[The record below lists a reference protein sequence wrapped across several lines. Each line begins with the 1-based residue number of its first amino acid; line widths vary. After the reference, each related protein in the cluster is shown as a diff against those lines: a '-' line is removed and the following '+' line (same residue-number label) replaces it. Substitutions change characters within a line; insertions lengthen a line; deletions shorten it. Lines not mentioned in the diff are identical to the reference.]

1 MKLTS
6 KIGNL
11 FLTNIQRIYVNK
23 TKNAS
28 LEDDDL
34 TDFFIGGKAKTKVES
49 GVDLT
54 KNPFKLAVVSE
65 NILCDIKSNENYK
78 FNGVMSTKV
87 LQLKD

>member
-49 GVDLT
+49 GVDQVC
-54 KNPFKLAVVSE
+54 K
-65 NILCDIKSNENYK
+65 YYH
-78 FNGVMSTKV
+78 
-87 LQLKD
+87 